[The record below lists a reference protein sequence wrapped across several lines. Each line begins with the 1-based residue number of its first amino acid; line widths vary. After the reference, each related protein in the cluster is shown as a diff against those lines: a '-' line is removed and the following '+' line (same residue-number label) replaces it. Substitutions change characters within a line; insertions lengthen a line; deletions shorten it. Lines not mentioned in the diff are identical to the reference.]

1 METEVSD
8 MKKRYILVFILVI
21 TLFGVLS
28 TCEKREDPLINKA
41 LISFKENGFSNLYY
55 YYSSIPLGEMEEAD
69 SLSLEEVL
77 TSSFFD
83 FDEEAIALIKNDYNL
98 LIDELVASVDLS
110 QLENIDRYDLVFE
123 DHIYSLKNA
132 EYRIFFE
139 TDQRIVVQDLQ
150 SKDLAV
156 EYYQTNTDC
165 TKIIADWQKHM
176 NELIMKY
183 YKYS

>member
-41 LISFKENGFSNLYY
+41 LLSFKENGFSNLYY
-55 YYSSIPLGEMEEAD
+55 QYYSTSLGETEGEG

-83 FDEEAIALIKNDYNL
+83 FDEEAIALINNDYNR
-98 LIDELVASVDLS
+98 LINELIASVDLS
-110 QLENIDRYDLVFE
+110 QLKNIDRYDLVFE

-139 TDQRIVVQDLQ
+139 TDHRIVVQDLQ

-156 EYYQTNTDC
+156 EYYQTSTDC